1 MNSICYL
8 CGQSIHNPNEMRID
22 STKEGI
28 ERVHHKHC
36 SQVYNK
42 LLSIYGDNFND
53 LGLDR
58 VKWGSG
64 TNSGD
69 LIELS
74 LFDIRNSKFNGSE
87 IVPSLESFRT
97 VLVEQSNLS
106 KDEIVLLFSN
116 EHIIEIFN
124 DLIKE

>member
-1 MNSICYL
+1 MNTICHL
-8 CGQSIHNPNEMRID
+8 CGQSIRKPDELRID
-22 STKEGI
+22 LTKEGV

-36 SQVYNK
+36 SQVYNR

-64 TNSGD
+64 TKSGD

-74 LFDIRNSKFNGSE
+74 LHDIRNSNFNHSE
-87 IVPSLESFRT
+87 IVTSLEVFKKS
-97 VLVEQSNLS
+97 LVERSIQS
-106 KDEIVLLFSN
+106 
-116 EHIIEIFN
+116 
-124 DLIKE
+124 